1 MWWRLLGVIALGC
14 GSLAAT
20 ALRAETTRNATIDQ
34 VSSIPVCEAAL
45 LLTSRDDSFLS
56 ESESR
61 ARSLKAISAVRNF
74 RQSTLE
80 FNNDIPASTRAVVAS
95 SRSDANERFAVG
107 QRLRGLELNLQEMP
121 DDSVSPSSDFSQG
134 ITISG
139 HENIREALALL
150 QEGPAAAPS
159 GAFASQVAP
168 FLGFHLKLA
177 AVLAPTL
184 GTWLYTHPQDL
195 HDHGLGV
202 LVGLSAVLGVQTLRY
217 LKRAIDLLP
226 RLLAEKAFE
235 KFKLEVLDALNRPTL
250 DASLESQWNFFSLNS
265 ESARVNTETK
275 ELLSRSWLG
284 IDLLL
289 RFREFD
295 GAMTPELLI
304 FSRSIKDPK
313 KNYPKKPRRREEQ
326 REAVSTPLFDWG
338 EPELVPVPVPVP
350 ARR

>member
-1 MWWRLLGVIALGC
+1 MWWRLWGVIALGG

-20 ALRAETTRNATIDQ
+20 AARADMTQNAAIRQ
-34 VSSIPVCEAAL
+34 VSAIPVCEAAL
-45 LLTSRDDSFLS
+45 LLTHRGDSFLN

-61 ARSLKAISAVRNF
+61 TRSLKAISAIRNF

-80 FNNDIPASTRAVVAS
+80 LNNDIPASTRAVVAN
-95 SRSDANERFAVG
+95 SRGNENERFAVG

-121 DDSVSPSSDFSQG
+121 DESVGASSDFSQG
-134 ITISG
+134 ITITG
-139 HENIREALALL
+139 HENIRDVLALL
-150 QEGPAAAPS
+150 QEGPAASPS
-159 GAFASQVAP
+159 IAFASQVAP

-184 GTWLYTHPQDL
+184 GTWLYTHPQDI

-202 LVGLSAVLGVQTLRY
+202 LVGLSAVLGIQTLRH
-217 LKRAIDLLP
+217 LKRAVDLLP

-235 KFKLEVLDALNRPTL
+235 KFKLEVLDSLNRPTS
-250 DASLESQWNFFSLNS
+250 DPALESLWSFFSINS

-275 ELLSRSWLG
+275 ELLSLSWLG
-284 IDLLL
+284 VDFLL
-289 RFREFD
+289 RFREVD
-295 GAMTPELLI
+295 GAMTPELLV
-304 FSRSIKDPK
+304 FSRSLKDPK

-326 REAVSTPLFDWG
+326 HEAVTTPLFDWG